1 MDIDDFDDED
11 GEYDT
16 EHEITRDELT
26 EDMFGEAAPAPIPQ
40 NFENQHK
47 APSKDSYLVLARK
60 YRPQNF
66 KDLVGQEAMVRT
78 LKNAFEQNRI
88 AHAFILTG
96 VRGIGKTTTARL
108 IARALNYSS
117 PGHDA
122 PSTNLEIEGI
132 HCEAI
137 TAGRHPDVLELDA
150 ASNTQVDKMRDI
162 LDNARYGPIEARYK
176 IYIIDEV
183 HMLSMHS
190 FNALLKTLEEPPPY
204 LKFIFATTETQKVP
218 VTILSRCQRFDLRRL
233 DNEAMVGHLQNV
245 CAKENVKVETD
256 GLLHIARAA
265 EGSVRDALSLLDQA
279 IVQSINDAPISAI
292 QVREMLGLADR
303 NRVKSLFAHILKGD
317 TKSAFIEVREQ
328 YEYGATPINI
338 IQSLLEICHEATKYQ
353 IMGEA
358 FRKIETEEGFK
369 AIAEIAG
376 LGTKMVFARLWQM
389 MLKGF
394 EEVKTAPDP
403 MAALEM
409 CIVRL
414 CGSANVPPPE
424 DLIRI
429 VEGSSQTTPSPQNI
443 APTSNNATNAQ
454 LTEKAVFSFD
464 TFEQMLELLEHELGE
479 RALVSR
485 LERFARPVRLEDG
498 TFTFEPTKD
507 CPKNLNMQV
516 SAALMELTGK
526 QWRVYIEENGGQTI
540 EEKRKLHNQA
550 LQEQAMQDEKV
561 QSILKN
567 FKGARILSVR
577 ENPIKKQV
585 NN

>member
-1 MDIDDFDDED
+1 MDIDDFDEED
-11 GEYDT
+11 GEYDG
-16 EHEITRDELT
+16 EVEITRDDLT
-26 EDMFGEAAPAPIPQ
+26 DDMFGEAEPVPPIKDWSKTQKP
-40 NFENQHK
+40 
-47 APSKDSYLVLARK
+47 PSKDSYLVLARK

-66 KDLVGQEAMVRT
+66 KDLVGQDAMVRT
-78 LKNAFEQNRI
+78 LTNAFEQNRI

-117 PGHDA
+117 PGHDG
-122 PSTNLEIEGI
+122 PTTNLEIEGI

-137 TAGRHPDVLELDA
+137 TQGRHPDVLELDA

-162 LDNARYGPIEARYK
+162 LDNSRYGPIEARYK

-233 DNEAMVGHLQNV
+233 DNEAMVNHLENI
-245 CAKENVKVETD
+245 CAKENVKVEKD

-279 IVQSINDAPISAI
+279 IVQTIDDAPISAI
-292 QVREMLGLADR
+292 QVRNMLGLADR
-303 NRVKSLFAHILKGD
+303 NRVKALFSHILKGD

-328 YEYGATPINI
+328 YDYGATPINI
-338 IQSLLEICHEATKYQ
+338 IQSLMEICHEATKYQ

-358 FRKIETEEGFK
+358 FRKLETEEGFK
-369 AIAEIAG
+369 AVSEIAG
-376 LGTKMVFARLWQM
+376 LGSKMVFARLWQM

-394 EEVKTAPDP
+394 EEVKTAPEP

-429 VEGSSQTTPSPQNI
+429 VEGQIQSNNSATTI
-443 APTSNNATNAQ
+443 APTPSSAPVAQ
-454 LTEKAVFSFD
+454 LTEKAVFSFNS
-464 TFEQMLELLEHELGE
+464 FEEMLELLEHELGE

-485 LERFARPVRLEDG
+485 LERFARPVRLEDCV
-498 TFTFEPTKD
+498 FTFEPTKD
-507 CPKNLNMQV
+507 CPKNLNLQV
-516 SAALMELTGK
+516 SAALSELTGK
-526 QWRVYIEENGGQTI
+526 HWRVYIEENGGQTI
-540 EEKRKLHNQA
+540 EEKRKIHNDSLQNQA
-550 LQEQAMQDEKV
+550 LQDEKV
-561 QSILKN
+561 QSVMKH
-567 FKGARILSVR
+567 FKGAKILAVR
-577 ENPIKKQV
+577 EKEVKKQIS
-585 NN
+585 N

>member
-1 MDIDDFDDED
+1 MDIDDFLDED
-11 GEYDT
+11 GEYDG
-16 EHEITRDELT
+16 EVEITRDDLT
-26 EDMFGEAAPAPIPQ
+26 DDMFGEEAPPVAKDWSKEQ
-40 NFENQHK
+40 K
-47 APSKDSYLVLARK
+47 APSKDAYLVLARK

-66 KDLVGQEAMVRT
+66 KDLVGQDAMVRT
-78 LKNAFEQNRI
+78 LTNAFEQNRI

-117 PGHDA
+117 PGHDG
-122 PSTNLEIEGI
+122 PTTNLEIEGI

-137 TAGRHPDVLELDA
+137 TQGRHPDVLELDA

-162 LDNARYGPIEARYK
+162 LDNSRYGPIEARYK

-204 LKFIFATTETQKVP
+204 LKFIFATTETHKVP

-233 DNEAMVGHLQNV
+233 DNEAMVGHLENI
-245 CAKENVKVETD
+245 CAKESVKVERD

-279 IVQSINDAPISAI
+279 IVQTIDDEPISAI
-292 QVREMLGLADR
+292 QVRNMLGLADR
-303 NRVKSLFAHILKGD
+303 NRVKALFSHILKGD

-338 IQSLLEICHEATKYQ
+338 IQSLMELCHEATKYQ

-358 FRKIETEEGFK
+358 LRKIETEEGFK

-376 LGTKMVFARLWQM
+376 LGSKMIFARLWQM

-394 EEVKTAPDP
+394 DEIKTAPDP

-429 VEGSSQTTPSPQNI
+429 VEGVAQNNSPSQTITSSNSA
-443 APTSNNATNAQ
+443 APVSQA
-454 LTEKAVFSFD
+454 TEKTFFKFS
-464 TFEQMLELLEHELGE
+464 TFEEMLELLEHELGE

-485 LERFARPVRLEDG
+485 LERFARPVRLEEG
-498 TFTFEPTKD
+498 LFTFEPTKD

-516 SAALMELTGK
+516 SAALSDLTGK

-540 EEKRKLHNQA
+540 EEKRKIHNTALQNQA
-550 LQEQAMQDEKV
+550 LQDEKV
-561 QSILKN
+561 QSIMKH
-567 FKGARILSVR
+567 FKGAKILSVR
-577 ENPIKKQV
+577 EKEVKKQAI
-585 NN
+585 N